1 MKRTVEMSERYILVM
16 KEVPNEDFSVL
27 EPEFKV
33 IYMDTMSDEE
43 KAVLYSDILPNTEGI
58 IATGSVTSET
68 IAKALRLKVIVVN
81 GAGYDDIDVS
91 AASALHVPVYNIPD
105 LTANATAELALTL
118 MLDVSRRVSELNFKL
133 RNDPLNASDHFKI
146 GRDAG
151 HSLYGKTLGIIGMGN
166 IGTKLAKMARGL
178 GMNII
183 YTQRHQLP
191 IGLEQGMRYYY
202 FHDMLAASDVVSIHC
217 PLNDETRGMFNEK
230 AFMRMKTGSILIN
243 TARGEIVDQQLL
255 IRFLHSGK
263 LLGAG
268 LDVFPNGSDVEM
280 ELLKLP
286 NVVCTPHIGTNT
298 VQTRRNMAERIVS
311 IVKAVCNDQP
321 VLKGNLINGDSL
333 RSKSSIL

>member
-1 MKRTVEMSERYILVM
+1 MSERYILVM

-33 IYMDTMSDEE
+33 IYMDTMSEEE

-68 IAKALRLKVIVVN
+68 IAKALKLKVIVVN

-91 AASALHVPVYNIPD
+91 AASALHVPVFNIPD

-133 RNDPLNASDHFKI
+133 RNDPLNASDYFKI

>member
-133 RNDPLNASDHFKI
+133 RNDPLNASDYFKI

-311 IVKAVCNDQP
+311 IVKAICNDQP

>member
-1 MKRTVEMSERYILVM
+1 MKS
-16 KEVPNEDFSVL
+16 VPNEDFSVL

-33 IYMDTMSDEE
+33 ISMDQMTDAE
-43 KAVLYSDILPNTEGI
+43 KAALYSDILPNTEGI
-58 IATGSVTSET
+58 IATAGVSSEL
-68 IAKALRLKVIVVN
+68 IAKALKLKVIVVN

-91 AASALHVPVYNIPD
+91 AASALHIPVYNIPD
-105 LTANATAELALTL
+105 LTANAAAELALSL

-133 RNDPLNASDHFKI
+133 RNDPLNVKDYFRI

-151 HSLYGKTLGIIGMGN
+151 QSLSGKTLGIIGMGN
-166 IGTKLAKMARGL
+166 IGSRLAKMARAM

-191 IGLEQGMRYYY
+191 IGLEQGIRFYY
-202 FHDMLAASDVVSIHC
+202 FHELLSASDVVSIHC
-217 PLNDETRGMFNEK
+217 PLTEETRGMFNEK
-230 AFMRMKTGSILIN
+230 AFMRMRSGSILIN
-243 TARGEIVDQQLL
+243 TARGEIVDQQML

-268 LDVFPNGSDVEM
+268 LDVFPNGTDVEM

-286 NVVCTPHIGTNT
+286 NVVCTPHIGANT
-298 VQTRRNMAERIVS
+298 VQTRREMAARIVS

-333 RSKSSIL
+333 KSKSSTL